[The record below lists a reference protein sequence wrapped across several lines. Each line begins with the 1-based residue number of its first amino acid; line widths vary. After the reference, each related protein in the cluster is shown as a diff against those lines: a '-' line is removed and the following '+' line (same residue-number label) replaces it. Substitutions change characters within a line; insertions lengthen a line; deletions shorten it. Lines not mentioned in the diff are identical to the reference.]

1 MDKETRVFTLESL
14 EVRDAAEGESGPTIR
29 GYAAVYNQPS
39 EDLGGFVESIRPGA
53 FSKAIGRDDVRAL
66 FNHDAN
72 YVLGRNRAGTL
83 ALHDDERGLGVTITP
98 PDAQW
103 ANDLMA
109 SMRRGDID
117 QMSFAF
123 GVFEDNWTRSDD
135 GYPHRELIDLRLYDV
150 SVVTYPAYPQ
160 TTVAVRAKLNEFTGQ
175 GAVEEDEQADGSAT
189 AGAAAAARRRQI
201 ELKKRGL

>member
-14 EVRDAAEGESGPTIR
+14 EVREAAEGESGPTIR

-53 FSKAIGRDDVRAL
+53 FAQAIGRDDVRAL

-83 ALHDDERGLGVTITP
+83 ALHDDARGLGVTITP
-98 PDAQW
+98 PPAQW
-103 ANDLMA
+103 ANDLME

-123 GVFEDNWTRSDD
+123 GVTEDTWTRNAD
-135 GYPHRELIDLRLYDV
+135 GYPHRELVDLRLYDV

-160 TTVAVRAKLNEFTGQ
+160 TSAAVRSKINELSDQAVGDDNRPAADVAASQ
-175 GAVEEDEQADGSAT
+175 GRR
-189 AGAAAAARRRQI
+189 AARKRRLLI
-201 ELKKRGL
+201 KKRGF